1 MPQLGLPRIVG
12 TYTNQLTVRLFIA
25 SGNANSD
32 LQYVKESVSRA
43 REILARYNIGLAVIP
58 AGGMSD
64 REDIGVFSHNGPL
77 FVDSSDSYGRDG
89 TSAAGAM
96 TARNEVARLLS
107 QVPRAPAIVLFGN
120 STSTR
125 ARGYTIENTS
135 YDSFCAVSLSG
146 SRSKVSMVHEVG
158 HCANLQHYMAC
169 RDILDKTT
177 QDDRDVMAEV
187 TDAKADLRDK
197 FSAMELGLLR
207 GASFMSQLD

>member
-25 SGNANSD
+25 SGNVNSD
-32 LQYVKESVSRA
+32 LQFVKASVSRA
-43 REILARYNIGLAVIP
+43 REILAPYNIGLAVIP

-64 REDIGVFSHNGPL
+64 KEDIGVFSHNGPL
-77 FVDSSDSYGRDG
+77 FVDAADAYGRDG
-89 TSAAGAM
+89 TSAPGAM
-96 TARNEVARLLS
+96 TARTEVGRLIS
-107 QVPRAPAIVLFGN
+107 QVPRPPVIVLFGN

-125 ARGYTIENTS
+125 ARGYTVENS
-135 YDSFCAVSLSG
+135 GYDSFCAISLAG
-146 SRSKVSMVHEVG
+146 SQSKVTMLHEIG

-169 RDILDKTT
+169 RDITDRTT

-197 FSAMELGLLR
+197 FSGMELGLLR